1 MLTDERTPLSASLD
15 QAADALR
22 ARVGGAAPEVAL
34 VLGSGL
40 GGLADELEGARFV
53 PYTDVPGFPASTVE
67 GHRGR
72 LAFGQLAGR
81 SVVAMQGRVHLYEG
95 YTAADVVFPVRV
107 MLALGARALIV
118 TNAAGGIAPSFR
130 PGDLMLI
137 TDHLNLTGTSPLLGA
152 HDPALGPRFPDMS
165 RAYDPELREGAR
177 RVAEDAG
184 LQLREGV
191 YAGLLGPSYETP
203 AEVRMLERLGADA
216 VGMSTVLEVVAA
228 VHMGARVLG
237 VSCISNAAAGL
248 SDGPLHHDEVQA
260 AANLAKEE
268 LTALVTGV
276 VERIA

>member
-1 MLTDERTPLSASLD
+1 MLTDKRTPLPASLD